1 MSAACWCP
9 YTHKHAV
16 AVSIECRRSRN
27 LEGTSVR
34 AQNEIRR
41 GGLVTFGGSNCR
53 GRLLWR
59 TLREDVTFCV
69 CDCARLKREIGNGEG
84 TVYCRRSGTSAS
96 QMGIGGEG
104 GMFGPAQTQR
114 RLQRVW
120 RASALLPR
128 YCGRAYPRR
137 VVHVQLSER

>member
-1 MSAACWCP
+1 M
-9 YTHKHAV
+9 

-34 AQNEIRR
+34 GQNEIRR

-104 GMFGPAQTQR
+104 GGCLDRHRLSGDSNEFGGPPLLCPDTAGVRT
-114 RLQRVW
+114 RV
-120 RASALLPR
+120 A
-128 YCGRAYPRR
+128 
-137 VVHVQLSER
+137 